1 MITLNLG
8 GASNN
13 TEKAAMLE
21 KLVASLYIQKKPAF
35 RQIMNSDKRKHESAI
50 EQQQIKQIGAHQAAL
65 KQSIC

>member
-1 MITLNLG
+1 MNFK

-35 RQIMNSDKRKHESAI
+35 RIFDKSWILIKENMN
-50 EQQQIKQIGAHQAAL
+50 QQSSSNK
-65 KQSIC
+65 